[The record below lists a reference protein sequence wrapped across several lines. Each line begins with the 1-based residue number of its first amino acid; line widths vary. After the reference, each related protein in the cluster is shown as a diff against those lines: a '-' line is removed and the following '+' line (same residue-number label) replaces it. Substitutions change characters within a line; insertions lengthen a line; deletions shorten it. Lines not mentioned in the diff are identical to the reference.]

1 LLAVTTQYTVQM
13 PIYTGTVTYLLI
25 VEYRPKWGHPGCVT
39 NIYKGNQYFL
49 SCVVAKL
56 ICDILCVILNLPFRA
71 LALLVWSG
79 NMKGIRPVENWV
91 LVCWWWQFDWSFA
104 HLMAA
109 VVTTTSV
116 ILFQRSP
123 EWKHSGTG

>member
-1 LLAVTTQYTVQM
+1 M

-39 NIYKGNQYFL
+39 NIYKGNRYFL

-56 ICDILCVILNLPFRA
+56 ICDILCVILNLPFSA
-71 LALLVWSG
+71 LALLVWLG

-91 LVCWWWQFDWSFA
+91 LVC
-104 HLMAA
+104 
-109 VVTTTSV
+109 
-116 ILFQRSP
+116 
-123 EWKHSGTG
+123 